1 MILKKVLLIGLT
13 LSLLTG
19 CSSEDSQDNSNEAT
33 IETNVNK
40 LKNGSFYIERDNT
53 YYEAFLGD
61 ATFTRNSVVKNGDS
75 SRVAWLNESTDTKIP
90 TMYPG
95 DKIVY
100 RQNEG
105 IFEGD
110 VTVERFYDLGY
121 TIGVCGLKANT
132 AGRYTF
138 DTDVK
143 ELNVNP
149 SSDANQLTSAGDSQ
163 AVIES
168 IGNAK
173 LRSGNISEAGTIIGL
188 EKGKTY
194 STDVYVGTIL
204 KNYKIKADVKA
215 LMSTET
221 YEIKNF
227 EYMQNKT
234 ISITLPTWL
243 NSGYYLVEGYG
254 FIKYSTSGK
263 EWDESTDVNVP
274 NTPTYESSDNSENEK
289 KQSLESDDIQEEK
302 IVINEDGDYKVSVS
316 YETKEIKKGN
326 YKVADPKA
334 RIIGDDGATFLSQEE
349 TGKLET
355 TIKLVKGEYKLQV
368 IGLSG
373 RTYSYNVEKQ
383 K

>member
-1 MILKKVLLIGLT
+1 
-13 LSLLTG
+13 
-19 CSSEDSQDNSNEAT
+19 
-33 IETNVNK
+33 
-40 LKNGSFYIERDNT
+40 
-53 YYEAFLGD
+53 
-61 ATFTRNSVVKNGDS
+61 
-75 SRVAWLNESTDTKIP
+75 
-90 TMYPG
+90 
-95 DKIVY
+95 
-100 RQNEG
+100 
-105 IFEGD
+105 
-110 VTVERFYDLGY
+110 
-121 TIGVCGLKANT
+121 
-132 AGRYTF
+132 
-138 DTDVK
+138 
-143 ELNVNP
+143 
-149 SSDANQLTSAGDSQ
+149 
-163 AVIES
+163 
-168 IGNAK
+168 
-173 LRSGNISEAGTIIGL
+173 
-188 EKGKTY
+188 
-194 STDVYVGTIL
+194 
-204 KNYKIKADVKA
+204 
-215 LMSTET
+215 MSTET

-243 NSGYYLVEGYG
+243 NSGYYLIEGYG

-289 KQSLESDDIQEEK
+289 KQSLGSDDIQEEK

-349 TGKLET
+349 AGKLET

-373 RTYSYNVEKQ
+373 RTYSYNVEKA